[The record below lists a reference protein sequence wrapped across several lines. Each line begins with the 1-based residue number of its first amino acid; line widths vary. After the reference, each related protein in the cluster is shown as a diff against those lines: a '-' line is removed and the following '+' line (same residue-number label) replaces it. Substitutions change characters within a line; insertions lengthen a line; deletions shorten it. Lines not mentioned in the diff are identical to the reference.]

1 MSNTK
6 VVSRKKQLETQ
17 LNKILPDIIKKIKE
31 GDLSQQDKFA
41 SVILP
46 YVSLLLTKHSAVV
59 ECKESEA
66 GWLVMKILNKLKNID
81 IKRPILGYIVNCVN
95 NHCIDLI
102 RKKNRKKYTVDKD
115 YLKDKY
121 KKETFI
127 DLDLDN
133 YISETFD
140 KDLSE
145 IIELKY
151 IENKTTRQVAD
162 ITGQPMVSINRKLRE
177 IEKIAYND

>member
-1 MSNTK
+1 MSNK
-6 VVSRKKQLETQ
+6 AISRKKQLETK
-17 LNKILPDIIKKIKE
+17 LNKLLPDIIDKIKK
-31 GDLSQQDKFA
+31 GDLSEQDKFA
-41 SVILP
+41 SLVLP

-66 GWLVMKILNKLKNID
+66 GWLVMKVLTKLKNID

-102 RKKNRKKYTVDKD
+102 RKKNRKKYTIDKN

-121 KKETFI
+121 KKEALI

-133 YISETFD
+133 YISETFNE
-140 KDLSE
+140 DLSK
-145 IIELKY
+145 IVELKY
-151 IENKTTRQVAD
+151 IDNKTTRQVAD
-162 ITGQPMVSINRKLRE
+162 ITGQPMAEINRKLRE
-177 IEKIAYND
+177 IEQIAYNE